1 MSKNVFDIFN
11 FKKNNVLTADIEQVI
26 NFALFESSSTVNT
39 GTEKQSNKH
48 LKHNKLTIS
57 DLGTLDTG
65 PVRPLLKVSIFS
77 FYLYL

>member
-11 FKKNNVLTADIEQVI
+11 FKKNNVPTADIEQI
-26 NFALFESSSTVNT
+26 IDSTLFESSSTVHT

-48 LKHNKLTIS
+48 LKHNKLIIS

-77 FYLYL
+77 FYL